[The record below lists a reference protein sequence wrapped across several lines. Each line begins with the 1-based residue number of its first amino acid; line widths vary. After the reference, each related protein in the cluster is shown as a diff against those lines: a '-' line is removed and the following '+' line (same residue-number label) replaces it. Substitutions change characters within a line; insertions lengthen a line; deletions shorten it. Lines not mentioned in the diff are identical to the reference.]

1 MILEIIAAI
10 GLAFGALLG
19 LGSLINPAWAAGVVR
34 LVADPAPDRP
44 GGYSE
49 FRATY
54 GGLLLLS
61 HGAALVLLFASGHVH
76 GAYIALPFALGW
88 FGAALGRTLS
98 LMLDRTELRAAGMN
112 PVWIASEVTLG
123 LAIGA
128 PMLHLI
134 G

>member
-1 MILEIIAAI
+1 MILELIAA
-10 GLAFGALLG
+10 LG
-19 LGSLINPAWAAGVVR
+19 LGFGAVLGLASLISPAWAAGVVR
-34 LVADPAPDRP
+34 LVEDPAPDRA

-61 HGAALVLLFASGHVH
+61 HATALVLMIYTGDML
-76 GAYIALPFALGW
+76 GALIALPFAMGW
-88 FGAALGRTLS
+88 FGAALGRITS
-98 LMLDRTELRAAGMN
+98 LLLDREKLRSAGMN
-112 PVWIASEVTLG
+112 PVWIASELAMG

-128 PMLHLI
+128 PMLHLA